1 MIKAIFLAVNLWA
14 PPSDSLRLETVN
26 GQTFVVHLVGEKE
39 TLFALS
45 KRYGVTVARILEFNP
60 TADGGIEAG
69 QLLKVPYVPK
79 GRTQTAAGT
88 VHKVQPKETL
98 FSISRMYGAS
108 IDDIKSWNN
117 LKDNALSVGQEIL
130 IKKKEAE
137 ADTKTVKM
145 THTVAAGETL
155 YSIARTYNI
164 TIDQLKS
171 WNGLGANDLKVSQVI
186 YVAQPMFQPSGG
198 TTTTTTT
205 QQTTTQPA
213 ATVQVTR
220 QETTPPAQTQAAT
233 AGAPVK
239 ISESVLGTD
248 EVHELGLA
256 ELIEGTEGNRKYLAF
271 HRTAKPG
278 SILKVRNELNNREV
292 FVRVA
297 GSLPNTGVNDKL
309 VIKISKSAFDR
320 LGGVDDK
327 FRVEVTYYK

>member
-1 MIKAIFLAVNLWA
+1 MINTIFLAASLLINGVEA
-14 PPSDSLRLETVN
+14 DSLRLETVN
-26 GQTFVVHLVGEKE
+26 GQTFIVHLVGEKE
-39 TLFALS
+39 TLFGLS
-45 KRYGVTVARILEFNP
+45 KRYGVTITRILEFNP

-69 QLLKVPYVPK
+69 QLLKIPYVPK

-88 VHKVQPKETL
+88 IHKVQPKETL
-98 FSISRMYGAS
+98 FSISRMYGVS
-108 IDDIKSWNN
+108 IDEVKAWNN
-117 LKDNALSVGQEIL
+117 LKDNALSVGQDIL
-130 IKKKEAE
+130 IKKESARQEA
-137 ADTKTVKM
+137 KM

-155 YSIARTYNI
+155 YSIARQYNV
-164 TIDQLKS
+164 TVDQIKQ
-171 WNGLGANDLKVSQVI
+171 WNNLTSNDLKLSQTL
-186 YVAQPMFQPSGG
+186 YVAQPMFQPQQTTTTAPVTTPVVTPPPP

-205 QQTTTQPA
+205 NQAPPVQTPVA
-213 ATVQVTR
+213 S
-220 QETTPPAQTQAAT
+220 
-233 AGAPVK
+233 AGSPVK

-256 ELIEGTEGNRKYLAF
+256 ELIEGSEGNRKYLAF

-297 GSLPNTGVNDKL
+297 GQLPNTASNDKL

-320 LGGVDDK
+320 LGGVDQK